1 MERGEVGT
9 SRRVGGSYSFNR
21 PKPNIHEF
29 PLVNIQECSNT
40 GFYERFLRRFLY
52 LNEANDE

>member
-1 MERGEVGT
+1 MERGEVG
-9 SRRVGGSYSFNR
+9 RRKFSFNR